1 MEKPFSFPAACDIIM
16 YYYILEV
23 PHMEKTRREIM
34 DRVYL
39 TYLPAKKFKTSCL
52 SAQFITPL
60 CRETASYGALLPLVL
75 QRGTMSCPDIQQLSA
90 AMDQLYGAQINPTIR
105 KRAECQCIGFVASV
119 MDDSFAPQGEKLL
132 EPTAAL
138 LGELL
143 LDPVTRNGRYLAE
156 YVDSERANLLD
167 SIRSIR
173 NDKRDWA
180 DLRLLQEMCR
190 YEPYG
195 VSRLGDEA
203 TAAAINNQKLHAYSQ
218 QMMAASRLE
227 LFYCGS
233 APISRVE
240 DALLEAFAALPRG
253 AAWTRS
259 RPVPWPPRRSPA
271 SSTGHGRDPGEAVH
285 GLPLRHRRCARH
297 DPGKP
302 SVRRHQQF
310 QALYERPGEA
320 VPVLLRLQHLCPL
333 QGHPHGVLRHRDRR
347 LSAPWTR
354 SFTNCMR
361 SGTVTGSPGSW
372 RGRST
377 MRSALTSLSDSQGAL
392 ENYCLGQAATG
403 QSEGR
408 RPCSACWDQVTP
420 ERIQRRRQ
428 RDPGHRIL
436 PARKGGGL
444 MKTLTYPR
452 IGEKAIWET
461 LPNGLPVCV
470 VPKTGY
476 ARRFAFFT
484 TRYGGMDMRFRL
496 DGQWLD
502 TPAGIAHYLEHKM
515 FDTADGSAMRGPG
528 RGE

>member
-16 YYYILEV
+16 YYCILEV

-60 CRETASYGALLPLVL
+60 RRETASYGALLPLVL

-253 AAWTRS
+253 AGLD
-259 RPVPWPPRRSPA
+259 PEPPRAVAAPAEPRIIHEAMDVTQGKLSMGFRCATDDVPAMILANLLFGGTSNSKLFMNVREKLSLCYYA
-271 SSTGHGRDPGEAVH
+271 SSTYVRSKGILTVSSGIETADYQRALDEILHQLQEIRDGHWE
-285 GLPLRHRRCARH
+285 
-297 DPGKP
+297 
-302 SVRRHQQF
+302 
-310 QALYERPGEA
+310 
-320 VPVLLRLQHLCPL
+320 
-333 QGHPHGVLRHRDRR
+333 
-347 LSAPWTR
+347 PWELE
-354 SFTNCMR
+354 
-361 SGTVTGSPGSW
+361 GA
-372 RGRST
+372 RST

-403 QSEGR
+403 QSEDPETMQR
-408 RPCSACWDQVTP
+408 LLDQVTP
-420 ERIQRRRQ
+420 ERIRAAA
-428 RDPGHRIL
+428 GSV
-436 PARKGGGL
+436 
-444 MKTLTYPR
+444 T
-452 IGEKAIWET
+452 
-461 LPNGLPVCV
+461 
-470 VPKTGY
+470 
-476 ARRFAFFT
+476 
-484 TRYGGMDMRFRL
+484 
-496 DGQWLD
+496 LD
-502 TPAGIAHYLEHKM
+502 TVYFLHGKEEA
-515 FDTADGSAMRGPG
+515 
-528 RGE
+528 